1 MSHPNPIQEPPL
13 KKRKAVRLLGEPNNP
28 LRYALWIAGSY
39 FLISFLWVLF
49 SGKLAGFLA
58 ADVASLARIESFKGW
73 FFVFISS
80 LLLFFYV
87 RSLIARA
94 MLPQKSLNQT
104 VLQRTAELE
113 STAASLLTMIDEKD
127 RLLKQT
133 SRQQLFQAAVLKFS
147 QDFFNVPLSEMNVAL
162 TGALKVMGE
171 YLEAHRVTYAE
182 FDGKQKR
189 FFVMGQ
195 WAYGEEVPN
204 EELEQYFNG
213 TKFKNV
219 RCTIRCGVEFYEPY
233 PGLVPENEKLGQ
245 NLTQANSS
253 YVIAPLHVQGKLCGS
268 IVVSTQ
274 RHMDDWSQEDLD
286 ILNIFVEMLRNAYV
300 RRKKE
305 AEIEQSNKLM
315 HVVLDSTED
324 GIYMIDAQGVLQNAN
339 NGFATFFKTPIKTI
353 PGKNLRDFLSE
364 SAYMRLMT
372 YVQTALETGQRTVL
386 QAQFEGLWLENS
398 IYPIMDE
405 TGKYSL
411 AAIFAVNVT
420 ERMRYESEL
429 FRSRQLFKQLVDSA
443 PVAIFWRDL
452 RGYYL
457 GCNKRMADSFGTT
470 VETMV
475 GGSAARYM
483 SVEEAQRQSKLEE
496 EMLKNHQPRIH
507 VQQNVI
513 RADGETRLFNV
524 EKVPLYTEN
533 GEPYGI
539 LGVAED
545 ITERR
550 RKELELVQAK
560 RAANDANAAKSM
572 FLSRMSHE
580 IRTPLNSIIGLT
592 HIALQAQGDASEIRD
607 YVVQIGTASR
617 HLLEIIND
625 ILDISR
631 IEAGKF
637 SINKASFNL
646 IDAIESAVGLLLPRA
661 DEKRQHVNLYVDG
674 SVPHGVMS
682 DQTRF
687 KQLIMNLLSNAI
699 KFTGESGVIDVR
711 VKTVRQT
718 ENGVVVSVSVK
729 DNGEGVAPEQL
740 KRIFE
745 PFEQV
750 DTTFSRA
757 HEGTGLGLSICK
769 NIVELMG
776 GEIEAQS
783 ERGMGSKFT
792 FTLPLELAPLEE
804 RAVKLSFDDLRILVV
819 DDESETLNYMKMLLT
834 QYKVETALAA
844 SGKEAVASALNA
856 KEQGRPFNVVF
867 VDMRMPDMDGIET
880 AQQIRQICGEN
891 VIVIMFSMY
900 EWSDIQKSA
909 NSAGISLFLPKP
921 IFPSRLLDVLYN
933 ITNGKRSEA
942 SIEVFVQTPQ
952 CLRDKCILVAEDN
965 AVNQLILREM
975 LSKSGAKLT
984 PVYDGASAVEAFLA
998 ARGAFDAI
1006 LMDIQMP
1013 GMDGL
1018 EATRAIRALSLD
1030 NAQTVPIIAMTAN
1043 VFREDIEKA
1052 MLAGMDAHVGKPI
1065 DPKDLIGKLCRALL
1079 QT

>member
-1 MSHPNPIQEPPL
+1 MSHSNPIQEPPL
-13 KKRKAVRLLGEPNNP
+13 KKRKPLRLLGEQNSP

-39 FLISFLWVLF
+39 FLVSFLWILF
-49 SGKLAGFLA
+49 SGKLAGLLA
-58 ADVASLARIESFKGW
+58 DDVASLARIESGKGW
-73 FFVFISS
+73 FFVSVTA

-87 RSLIARA
+87 RTMVRRI

-113 STAASLLTMIDEKD
+113 STATTLLAMIDQKD

-133 SRQQLFQAAVLKFS
+133 SRQQQFQAAVLKFS
-147 QDFFNVPLSEMNVAL
+147 QDFFNVPLSEMNIAL
-162 TGALKVMGE
+162 NGSLRVMGE

-182 FDGKQKR
+182 FDGKQRR

-195 WAYGEEVPN
+195 WAHGEEMPN

-233 PGLVPENEKLGQ
+233 PGLTPENEKLDQHVMQTGR
-245 NLTQANSS
+245 S

-268 IVVSTQ
+268 IVVSTHK
-274 RHMDDWSQEDLD
+274 HMDEWSQEDLD

-315 HVVLDSTED
+315 RVVLDSTED

-339 NGFATFFKTPIKTI
+339 SGFAAFFKTPIKTI
-353 PGKNLRDFLSE
+353 PGKNLRDFLPE
-364 SAYMRLMT
+364 SSYLRLMT
-372 YVQTALETGQRTVL
+372 YVHTALETGQRTVL
-386 QAQFEGLWLENS
+386 QAQFEGMWLENS
-398 IYPIMDE
+398 IYPIIDG

-411 AAIFAVNVT
+411 VTIFAANVT

-443 PVAIFWRDL
+443 PVGIFWRDL
-452 RGYYL
+452 KGVYL
-457 GCNKRMADSFGTT
+457 GCNKQLAESFGAT
-470 VETMV
+470 VEDMV
-475 GGSAARYM
+475 GGNAANYM
-483 SVEEAQRQSKLEE
+483 SAEETRRQSQLEE
-496 EMLKNHQPRIH
+496 KMLKDHLPRIH
-507 VQQNVI
+507 VQQNII

-533 GEPYGI
+533 GEAYGI

-550 RKELELVQAK
+550 RKELELLHAK

-580 IRTPLNSIIGLT
+580 IRTPLNSIIGLS
-592 HIALQAQGDASEIRD
+592 HIALQAQGDASDVKE

-637 SINKASFNL
+637 TINKASFNL
-646 IDAIESAVGLLLPRA
+646 IDAIESAVGLLMPRA
-661 DEKRQHVNLYVDG
+661 DEKRQHVNLYVDS

-699 KFTGESGVIDVR
+699 KFTDEGGVIDVR
-711 VKTVRQT
+711 AKTVRQT
-718 ENGVVVSVSVK
+718 ENGVVVSFCVQ
-729 DNGEGVAPEQL
+729 DNGVGVAPEQL

-745 PFEQV
+745 PFEQA

-776 GEIEAQS
+776 GEMDAQS
-783 ERGMGSKFT
+783 ELGKGSSFT
-792 FTLPLELAPLEE
+792 FTLPLELAPPEE
-804 RAVKLSFDDLRILVV
+804 RAAKLTFEELRILVV
-819 DDESETLNYMKMLLT
+819 DDEAETLDYMNMLLT
-834 QYKVETALAA
+834 QYKVKTALAA
-844 SGKEAVASALNA
+844 SGKEAVAAALAA
-856 KEQGRPFNVVF
+856 KGEGRPFNVVF
-867 VDMRMPDMDGIET
+867 VDMRMPDMNGIET
-880 AQQIRQICGEN
+880 AQQIRQVCGEN

-900 EWSDIQKSA
+900 EWSDVEKSA
-909 NSAGISLFLPKP
+909 KEAGISLFLPKP

-933 ITNGKRSEA
+933 ITSGKRSEA
-942 SIEVFVQTPQ
+942 VPETFAETSES
-952 CLRDKCILVAEDN
+952 LRGKRILVAEDN

-975 LSKSGAKLT
+975 LIKSGAKLT
-984 PVYDGASAVEAFLA
+984 PVYDGASAVEMFQEAQ
-998 ARGAFDAI
+998 GAFDAV

-1018 EATRAIRALSLD
+1018 EATRAIRTLPLD

-1065 DPKDLIGKLCRALL
+1065 DPKDLMGKLCRALSH
-1079 QT
+1079 T